1 MTTENGLKTK
11 NRKFAHQSG
20 CMEQQLSVLIISGW
34 YPNRTNPTLGNFNE
48 KFAQSTALFNKVD
61 VIHVVADPEMNFP
74 VEYIDQEGDG
84 VHAHY
89 VYFRKRKHE
98 SVVDKVIKK
107 LKYFWYYHKAFR
119 RLKMRNG
126 HKPNLVHVHV
136 LYPAGLFALFLKW
149 IYGIPYVVTEHWTGY
164 LQQSF
169 VKQPL
174 MVRWLSRLVSR
185 SASILVPV
193 TSNLQQAMME
203 QGFRNKYQ
211 IVPNVVDARF
221 FHPALSADTKKSV
234 KRILH
239 ISSLKDDHK
248 NIRGIL
254 RVIKQLSL
262 LRNDFELNIVGDGD
276 ASPHIQYS
284 GELQIY
290 GSFVHFHGEMS
301 PLQIAE
307 IMRESDFF
315 LLFSRYENLPCV
327 LVEAFASGLPVVS
340 SNVGGIE
347 EHLTPDKGMLVAS
360 EDETALYA
368 ALNTMLDTYATYDR
382 QALHTYAL
390 AHFSYHEVG
399 KKLDKLYRTIV

>member
-1 MTTENGLKTK
+1 
-11 NRKFAHQSG
+11 
-20 CMEQQLSVLIISGW
+20 
-34 YPNRTNPTLGNFNE
+34 
-48 KFAQSTALFNKVD
+48 
-61 VIHVVADPEMNFP
+61 
-74 VEYIDQEGDG
+74 
-84 VHAHY
+84 
-89 VYFRKRKHE
+89 
-98 SVVDKVIKK
+98 
-107 LKYFWYYHKAFR
+107 
-119 RLKMRNG
+119 
-126 HKPNLVHVHV
+126 VHV

-399 KKLDKLYRTIV
+399 KKLDQLSRTIV